1 LRGIQ
6 SILSELEKAGS
17 RPVGISADTPQES
30 ADLARN
36 AGLTFPLLSDS
47 KGELIRRY
55 DLLEPGS
62 GLGGR
67 DISDPGEFL
76 VDKAGVVRWQNL
88 GESSPERFLAA
99 AKKLD

>member
-6 SILSELEKAGS
+6 SILSELQKAGI
-17 RPVGISADTPQES
+17 RPVGISADTPEES
-30 ADLARN
+30 ADLGRK

-47 KGELIRRY
+47 KGELIRQY
-55 DLLEPGS
+55 DLLEPS
-62 GLGGR
+62 AGLGGR

-76 VDKAGVVRWQNL
+76 VDKAGIVRWRSL

-99 AKKLD
+99 AKKLQ